1 MGYCDS
7 PCHNAKYL
15 TYSLFDQSLKKD
27 IAVSLTQATEV
38 EGVSNRMEKAG
49 LIKVL
54 YEVKQ
59 KNLKAA
65 QLTTD
70 QHLQIKKYLR
80 EQEEDINHQVD
91 AWHFSK
97 SIKTKLLKVSKKKAC
112 EKLRP
117 WIKSISNHLWWS
129 STTCE

>member
-54 YEVKQ
+54 DEVKQ

-70 QHLQIKKYLR
+70 QHVQIKKFLR

-112 EKLRP
+112 EKLRQ

-129 STTCE
+129 SATCE

>member
-38 EGVSNRMEKAG
+38 EGLSNRMEKAG

-54 YEVKQ
+54 DEVKQ
-59 KNLKAA
+59 NNLKAA

-70 QHLQIKKYLR
+70 RHLQIKKYLR

-97 SIKTKLLKVSKKKAC
+97 SIKTKLLKFSKKKAS
-112 EKLRP
+112 EKLKP

-129 STTCE
+129 SATCE

>member
-54 YEVKQ
+54 DEVKQ
-59 KNLKAA
+59 NNLKAA

-70 QHLQIKKYLR
+70 RHLQIKKYLR

-97 SIKTKLLKVSKKKAC
+97 SIKTKLLKVSKKKAS
-112 EKLRP
+112 EKLKP

-129 STTCE
+129 SATCE

>member
-54 YEVKQ
+54 DEVKQ

-91 AWHFSK
+91 VWHFSK
-97 SIKTKLLKVSKKKAC
+97 YIKTKLLKVSKKKAC

-117 WIKSISNHLWWS
+117 WIKSICNHVWWS
-129 STTCE
+129 SATCE